1 MKIAKNCVKDMV
13 LDMPL
18 KNGSG
23 LITLVNCFGILK
35 LWAIAHENS
44 RKCKNGEFLIMPL
57 KHVLDIT
64 GLVNRLE
71 P

>member
-1 MKIAKNCVKDMV
+1 MKTAKNCVKDMV

-23 LITLVNCFGILK
+23 LITLVNWFGILK

-44 RKCKNGEFLIMPL
+44 ENSQKR
-57 KHVLDIT
+57 
-64 GLVNRLE
+64 
-71 P
+71 